1 MSGGGGGTIIINRIA
16 EGPPISIEDR
26 GELREIAAR
35 SIPWCS
41 HMDSLRVLFILWKYL
56 RS

>member
-16 EGPPISIEDR
+16 EGPPVSIDDR

-35 SIPWCS
+35 SIAGCS
-41 HMDSLRVLFILWKYL
+41 YTDALRVIFIIWKYL